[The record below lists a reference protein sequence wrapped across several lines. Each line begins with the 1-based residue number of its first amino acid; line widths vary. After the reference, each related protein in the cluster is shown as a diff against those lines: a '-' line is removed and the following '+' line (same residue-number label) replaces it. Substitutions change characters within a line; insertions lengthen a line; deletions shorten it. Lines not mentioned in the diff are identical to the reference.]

1 MTAGIC
7 AVCRRE
13 GRGFGFIPRLARLRG
28 PPTAGFAGKHQ
39 NLRATPAGACSM
51 RCLDTI
57 ARWRKLMIDPTPNE
71 TAAMEHGGRMG
82 GEYLDSIGRTDLAS
96 LPVEQWQAFVEAVV
110 TGYCDALRD
119 MAGRDRGRLDGM
131 AGEVPF

>member
-1 MTAGIC
+1 MTAGVC
-7 AVCRRE
+7 AVCHRE

-28 PPTAGFAGKHQ
+28 PPAA
-39 NLRATPAGACSM
+39 ACSM

-57 ARWRKLMIDPTPNE
+57 ARWRNLMIDPTPNE
-71 TAAMEHGGRMG
+71 IAAMEHGGRMG

-96 LPVEQWQAFVEAVV
+96 LTVEQWRAFVEAVV

-119 MAGRDRGRLDGM
+119 MSGRDRGRLDGM
-131 AGEVPF
+131 SGEVPF